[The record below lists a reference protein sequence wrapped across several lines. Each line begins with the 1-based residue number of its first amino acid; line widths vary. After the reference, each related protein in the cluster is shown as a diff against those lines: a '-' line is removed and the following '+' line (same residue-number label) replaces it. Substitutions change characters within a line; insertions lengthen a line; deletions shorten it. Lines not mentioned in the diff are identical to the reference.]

1 MRAAA
6 LSALALLAAPAA
18 ASADATI
25 TALPRDRFDPAEL
38 TIDAGE
44 RVTFANRD
52 VSVHDVV
59 GNGFRS
65 ARTDP
70 GRDAPVAGA
79 ETLAPG
85 RYDFVCSLHGH
96 MRGTLVVRGATPPP
110 PEPPP
115 GEEPPPPAVDT
126 TPPKL
131 TVRVRGRTVRV
142 RVDEAATVTVGRRSR
157 TTSGPATLRFRIS
170 ARARRVVVRATDAA
184 GNRTRVA
191 RRVPRQR

>member
-6 LSALALLAAPAA
+6 LSVLALLAVPAA

-38 TIDAGE
+38 TIAAGE

-59 GNGFRS
+59 GDGFRS

-85 RYDFVCSLHGH
+85 RSAFVCSLHGH
-96 MRGTLVVRGATPPP
+96 MRGTLVVGGAAPPSD
-110 PEPPP
+110 PPP
-115 GEEPPPPAVDT
+115 GEEPPPPAADT

-131 TVRVRGRTVRV
+131 TVRLRGRVARV
-142 RVDEAATVTVGRRSR
+142 SVDEAATVKVGRRTR
-157 TTSGPATLRFRIS
+157 TTPGPATLRFRLP
-170 ARARRVVVRATDAA
+170 ARARRVVVTATDAA
-184 GNRTRVA
+184 GNRSRVV
-191 RRVPRQR
+191 RRLPRRR